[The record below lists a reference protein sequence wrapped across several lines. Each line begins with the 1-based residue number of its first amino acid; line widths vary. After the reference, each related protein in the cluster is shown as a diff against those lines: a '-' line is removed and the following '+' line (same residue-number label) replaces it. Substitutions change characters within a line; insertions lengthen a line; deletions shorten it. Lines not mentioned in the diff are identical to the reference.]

1 MSKMVVS
8 YRQSS
13 ELSIVVFQEL
23 KAYPERDLRRKFEY
37 QIAGLNDDDF
47 KIIKEFFDDDSD
59 IRHDGSS
66 YTFKFVGGMARKLRL
81 RDDAAPVNLVIF
93 VYPKWHNPASDQE
106 FETIE
111 NLMTGFGKYFSGL
124 TSNLES
130 NAERMSNLDHNDP
143 SQINNNSSHIFTKW
157 LSLIN
162 DTNTHGYILERQRIE
177 NSRTGRP
184 NWNSTFSKTTPI
196 MINGTPHYL
205 NPIRE
210 LSSNSET
217 IVTKIHEEIY
227 GYVMTQLSHYFPMKK
242 RMNFRT
248 INDLSNINQKK
259 TVLRDAINRCS
270 RLFIKQRLERLLSV
284 IEKSTEFNP
293 NVDIRFGISSRG
305 MDNFWEAMLLKTV
318 GSKTMLEEI
327 QREIPLLEITAG
339 GSTRASNSRR
349 SKHKMDGVLDLN
361 SSPLNQ
367 DIILY
372 DAKHYREWNTLSI
385 DDVTKQYAYE
395 RAIAL
400 NPAIAYIVQKNC
412 FVFPMT
418 DIENPVSSIIVN
430 RGTYNLPYLSGSART
445 GISIPE
451 LQIIE
456 LNPYLVLESYSR
468 GVEYNLG
475 DELRA
480 ALN

>member
-1 MSKMVVS
+1 MVVS

-13 ELSIVVFQEL
+13 ELSFVVFREL
-23 KAYPERDLRRKFEY
+23 EAYPERDLRRKLEN
-37 QIAGLNDDDF
+37 QIAGLSDDGF
-47 KIIKEFFDDDSD
+47 EKIKSFFNEDSNIKHEN
-59 IRHDGSS
+59 SS

-81 RDDAAPVNLVIF
+81 RDGAAPLNLAIF
-93 VYPKWHNPASDQE
+93 VYPKWHITANNQE
-106 FETIE
+106 FEIIE

-124 TSNLES
+124 TSNTES
-130 NAERMSNLDHNDP
+130 NAERMFNLDHAE
-143 SQINNNSSHIFTKW
+143 STSINSNSSHIFTTW

-162 DTNTHGYILERQRIE
+162 DTNTHGYILERHRIE
-177 NSRTGRP
+177 HSRTGKP
-184 NWNSTFSKTTPI
+184 NWNSTFSRTTPI
-196 MINGTPHYL
+196 MINSTPHFL

-210 LSSNSET
+210 VNTNFET
-217 IVTKIHEEIY
+217 IITKIHEETY
-227 GYVMTQLSHYFPMKK
+227 GYVMTQLSHFFPMKK
-242 RMNFRT
+242 ELNFRT
-248 INDLSNINQKK
+248 TDKLSNINQKK
-259 TVLRDAINRCS
+259 TVLRDAIDKCS

-293 NVDIRFGISSRG
+293 NMDIRFGISSRG
-305 MDNFWEAMLLKTV
+305 MNYFWEAMLLQTV

-327 QREIPLLEITAG
+327 QREIPLLVRTTG
-339 GSTRASNSRR
+339 GSTRASNSRM
-349 SKHKMDGVLDLN
+349 SKHKMDGVLRLD
-361 SSPLNQ
+361 SDPLNQ
-367 DIILY
+367 EIVLY

-418 DIENPVSSIIVN
+418 DIENTVSSIIVN
-430 RGTYNLPYLSGSART
+430 RGTYNLPYLSGSAST

-468 GVEYNLG
+468 GVEYNLR
-475 DELRA
+475 DALRA

>member
-1 MSKMVVS
+1 MVVS
-8 YRQSS
+8 YRQSP
-13 ELSIVVFQEL
+13 ELAFVVFREL
-23 KAYPERDLRRKFEY
+23 KVYPERELRRKLEDR
-37 QIAGLNDDDF
+37 IAGLNDDDF
-47 KIIKEFFDDDSD
+47 KIIKDFFDDDSD

-81 RDDAAPVNLVIF
+81 RDDAAPVNLAIF

-124 TSNLES
+124 TSNRES

-143 SQINNNSSHIFTKW
+143 SQINNNSSHIFTTW

-259 TVLRDAINRCS
+259 TVLRDAINKCS
-270 RLFIKQRLERLLSV
+270 RLFIKERLEILLSV
-284 IEKSTEFNP
+284 IERSTEFNP
-293 NVDIRFGISSRG
+293 NMDIRFGITSRG
-305 MDNFWEAMLLKTV
+305 MDYFWEAMLLQTV
-318 GSKTMLEEI
+318 GSKAILDEI
-327 QREIPLLEITAG
+327 QREIPSVEITAG

-349 SKHKMDGVLDLN
+349 SKHKMDGVLRMD
-361 SSPLNQ
+361 SDPLNQ
-367 DIILY
+367 GIILY
-372 DAKHYREWNTLSI
+372 DAKHYREWNALSI
-385 DDVTKQYAYE
+385 EDVTKQYAYE

-400 NPAIAYIVQKNC
+400 NPSIAYTVQKNC

-418 DIENPVSSIIVN
+418 DIGNSISSIIVN
-430 RGTYNLPYLSGSART
+430 RGTYDLPYLSGSAST

-456 LNPYLVLESYSR
+456 LNPYMVLESYSK

-475 DELRA
+475 DELRG

>member
-1 MSKMVVS
+1 MVLS
-8 YRQSS
+8 YRQSPES
-13 ELSIVVFQEL
+13 AFVVFTEQED
-23 KAYPERDLRRKFEY
+23 YPKRDLRRILED
-37 QIAGLNDDDF
+37 QIDGLNDD
-47 KIIKEFFDDDSD
+47 EFIEILEELNRDTNISLKN
-59 IRHDGSS
+59 SS
-66 YTFKFVGGMARKLRL
+66 YKFKFVGGMALKLRL
-81 RDDAAPVNLVIF
+81 RDGTLPLNLTIF
-93 VYPKWHNPASDQE
+93 VYPKWHRQANNQE
-106 FETIE
+106 FEIIE
-111 NLMTGFGKYFSGL
+111 DLMTSFGKYFSGL
-124 TSNLES
+124 TSNMEN
-130 NAERMSNLDHNDP
+130 NAERMFDLDHIESP
-143 SQINNNSSHIFTKW
+143 LSNSNPSHIFTTW

-162 DTNTHGYILERQRIE
+162 DTNTHGYILEKLRIE
-177 NSRTGRP
+177 HSRTGKP
-184 NWNSTFSKTTPI
+184 NWNSTFSRTTPI
-196 MINGTPHYL
+196 MINSTPLYL

-210 LSSNSET
+210 INSNSET
-217 IVTKIHEEIY
+217 IVAKIHEEIY
-227 GYVMTQLSHYFPMKK
+227 SFVMTQLSKYFPMKK
-242 RMNFRT
+242 KLLKFRT
-248 INDLSNINQKK
+248 IDKLSNINQKK
-259 TVLRDAINRCS
+259 TVLQDAINKCS
-270 RLFIKQRLERLLSV
+270 RFFIKQRLERLLSV
-284 IEKSTEFNP
+284 IKKSTEFNP
-293 NVDIRFGISSRG
+293 NKDIRFGISSEG
-305 MDNFWEAMLLKTV
+305 MNYFWEAMLLGTV

-327 QREIPLLEITAG
+327 QREIPSVRITAG
-339 GSTRASNSRR
+339 GSIRAINNRR
-349 SKHKMDGVLDLN
+349 SKHKIDGVLDLN

-400 NPAIAYIVQKNC
+400 NPSIAHTVQKNC

-430 RGTYNLPYLSGSART
+430 RGAYNLPYLSGGAST